1 MQWYL
6 KVMKNYTTFSGR
18 ARRKEYWMFTLIN
31 GIITIVLYFPGA
43 ILVEI
48 PDLEVIGAILL
59 IPYLIYSLVVF
70 LPSLAVS
77 IRRLHDQDKSGWWF
91 LINFFPCV
99 GPIWFFVLTCLDGTP
114 GDNQY
119 GPASK

>member
-1 MQWYL
+1 MKWYI
-6 KVMKNYTTFSGR
+6 KVMKNFTTFSGR
-18 ARRKEYWMFTLIN
+18 ARRKEYWMFTLVN
-31 GIITIVLYFPGA
+31 GIIAIVLYFPGA
-43 ILVEI
+43 ILVEF
-48 PDLEVIGAILL
+48 PETEVIGFILC
-59 IPYLIYSLVVF
+59 IPYFLYSLVVF

-99 GPIWFFVLTCLDGTP
+99 GPIWFLVLTCLDGTP